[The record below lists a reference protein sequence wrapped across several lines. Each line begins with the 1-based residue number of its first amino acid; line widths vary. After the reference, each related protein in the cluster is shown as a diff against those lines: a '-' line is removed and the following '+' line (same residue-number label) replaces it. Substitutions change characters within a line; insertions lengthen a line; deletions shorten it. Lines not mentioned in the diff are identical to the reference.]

1 MKSLFLIPIREQDT
15 LPVSAIELI
24 KAGDGTETPVK
35 FCEKNSCDDNAAGCT
50 DNICGRGIMV
60 EHVASTVAKSMSMC
74 NFLRVVPVLTYV

>member
-24 KAGDGTETPVK
+24 KVGDGTETPVK

-50 DNICGRGIMV
+50 DNICGRHHGGTCGV
-60 EHVASTVAKSMSMC
+60 NRCKVNV
-74 NFLRVVPVLTYV
+74 NV